1 MSKIAPYRKKSNEI
15 VLNRFVWYIGEIN
28 KRLEELQQYTENHM
42 GYAPEEINRGHVGTA
57 AHFLKELT
65 ELTNT
70 AYGRG
75 EYSKSEDNH

>member
-1 MSKIAPYRKKSNEI
+1 MSKIGTYHKSPSEEA
-15 VLNRFVWYIGEIN
+15 LNRFVWHIGEIN

-42 GYAPEEINRGHVGTA
+42 GYAPEEINWSHVGTA
-57 AHFLKELT
+57 AHVLKELT
-65 ELTNT
+65 ELTDM